1 MLSGLCTLLMVLGF
15 SIHNL
20 LEGMAGL
27 EGSRRRV
34 WQRFTTIIAHS
45 AAVSVMFCI
54 GTELVISGA
63 DLWRLMTY
71 ILMVS
76 AVSPAGVIV
85 ANSPQPAPRSRVL
98 ARSGRWNIALRRI
111 FRGPD

>member
-1 MLSGLCTLLMVLGF
+1 MLSGLRTLFTVLGF

-20 LEGMAGL
+20 FEGTAVGL

-34 WQRFTTIIAHS
+34 WQMFAAIIAHS
-45 AAVSVMFCI
+45 AAVMFCI

-76 AVSPAGVIV
+76 AVSPAGIIV
-85 ANSPQPAPRSRVL
+85 ANSPQPAPRSQVH
-98 ARSGRWNIALRRI
+98 ATSGRWNIALRRI